1 MDSRTAP
8 APQDNRNQVASNGKL
23 LTILGTSARIEGKFQ
38 IAESIEVQ
46 CEITGELNVG
56 GTLVIG
62 DRGRV
67 AADVSTVNAVII
79 GSYTGNLKASGSV
92 EIAASGRVSGTVESN
107 ELVIAKGAVFTGSV
121 AHIEKEAPK
130 TRAASQQRQVEL
142 AAAVGLPERAQPTA
156 QPTAQPAAQPTF
168 PSDVETAIPVARLIE
183 LDAGDSNPGV
193 KDNPS
198 RSSSFR
204 VS

>member
-8 APQDNRNQVASNGKL
+8 APQDNRNSASNGKL

-46 CEITGELNVG
+46 CEITGELAVG

-67 AADVSTVNAVII
+67 SADVSTVNAVII
-79 GSYTGNLKASGSV
+79 GTYTGNLKASGSV

-121 AHIEKEAPK
+121 AHIEKEVTK
-130 TRAASQQRQVEL
+130 TRAAAQPQRHVETAL
-142 AAAVGLPERAQPTA
+142 SERAQPM
-156 QPTAQPAAQPTF
+156 AQPAAQTSYPT
-168 PSDVETAIPVARLIE
+168 DVETAIPVARLIE
-183 LDAGDSNPGV
+183 LDAGESNNLGNSNPST
-193 KDNPS
+193 KD
-198 RSSSFR
+198 SSKGSASFR

>member
-1 MDSRTAP
+1 MDSRTTP
-8 APQDNRNQVASNGKL
+8 APQDSRNQVAANGKL

-46 CEITGELNVG
+46 CEITGELTVG

-67 AADVSTVNAVII
+67 SADVSTVNAVII
-79 GSYTGNLKASGSV
+79 GTYTGNLKASGSV

-121 AHIEKEAPK
+121 AHIEKEVPK
-130 TRAASQQRQVEL
+130 TRAAAQQRSVEP
-142 AAAVGLPERAQPTA
+142 AVIPDR
-156 QPTAQPAAQPTF
+156 AQPAAQPASAASF
-168 PSDVETAIPVARLIE
+168 PTDVETAIPVARLIE
-183 LDAGDSNPGV
+183 LDAGESSASA
-193 KDNPS
+193 KDAPS
-198 RSSSFR
+198 RSNPFR

>member
-1 MDSRTAP
+1 M
-8 APQDNRNQVASNGKL
+8 DNRNVSAQENRTPAGSNGKL

-46 CEITGELNVG
+46 CEISGELAVG

-67 AADVSTVNAVII
+67 TADVATVNAVII
-79 GSYTGNLKASGSV
+79 GAYSGNLKASGSV
-92 EIAASGRVSGTVESN
+92 EIAATGRVSGTIESN
-107 ELVIAKGAVFTGSV
+107 ELVIAKGAVFTGTVS
-121 AHIEKEAPK
+121 HIEKD
-130 TRAASQQRQVEL
+130 TRSRAAATQQRHAEPINAPAPVAAAPQPL
-142 AAAVGLPERAQPTA
+142 AAAPLA
-156 QPTAQPAAQPTF
+156 
-168 PSDVETAIPVARLIE
+168 DIETAIPVARLIE
-183 LDAGDSNPGV
+183 LDAGERAASEVAAP
-193 KDNPS
+193 